1 MFFDLVFHSLGRS
14 ERGGRASETFASPIW
29 SRQTGFY
36 NRLLLFFSP
45 LSLFKIIYH
54 LMLRKQSATEWAEV
68 VGRDKQTTEQWPTQ
82 KKKEERKKKKKQSR
96 AEPSQVE
103 PHSHTFIISAAAAS
117 ERGTSAKPQALQVG
131 SIGPGPNLQSVK
143 INNNIDKDNR
153 KPLLDD
159 PDVSSSTVSPC
170 FREECF
176 GLRWKMQS
184 LSLLY
189 YMSSRGKGEERRGF
203 VHMGRCFSVMGENML
218 IFFRETGMGMGA
230 EF

>member
-1 MFFDLVFHSLGRS
+1 MQALFGAGRRVFI
-14 ERGGRASETFASPIW
+14 TV
-29 SRQTGFY
+29 
-36 NRLLLFFSP
+36 FFSFFP
-45 LSLFKIIYH
+45 LSLFSKSYITSCYESKAPPSGQ
-54 LMLRKQSATEWAEV
+54 RWWDATSRQQSS
-68 VGRDKQTTEQWPTQ
+68 GQPK

>member
-82 KKKEERKKKKKQSR
+82 KKKRGKEEKEKAEQSR
-96 AEPSQVE
+96 TES
-103 PHSHTFIISAAAAS
+103 SRAALAYIHHKRCS
-117 ERGTSAKPQALQVG
+117 
-131 SIGPGPNLQSVK
+131 
-143 INNNIDKDNR
+143 
-153 KPLLDD
+153 
-159 PDVSSSTVSPC
+159 C
-170 FREECF
+170 FRTRHLC
-176 GLRWKMQS
+176 QTPS
-184 LSLLY
+184 IT
-189 YMSSRGKGEERRGF
+189 SRLNRPWSQLAISK
-203 VHMGRCFSVMGENML
+203 N
-218 IFFRETGMGMGA
+218 
-230 EF
+230 